1 MKIRYGGNRE
11 CSAPSNGPIVLNE
24 GKADPGL
31 LHFFEIQGFSGGQL
45 LTEIIYLQ
53 AKDGIL
59 LYTKNYFFLI
69 ESGTTIIY
77 IKDRP

>member
-1 MKIRYGGNRE
+1 MF
-11 CSAPSNGPIVLNE
+11 CSFERTQRSELK
-24 GKADPGL
+24 GKADLGL
-31 LHFFEIQGFSGGQL
+31 LHFFEIQGFSGGQVL
-45 LTEIIYLQ
+45 EKIIYLQ

-77 IKDRP
+77 IKDFR